1 MNEPKKLYRVE
12 HGAMLA
18 GVCGGIAEY
27 FNLDPG
33 IIRLLW
39 VIFCFAGTV
48 GIWLYIAAAI
58 ILPKKSEAYPGYWS
72 RGRDRGRRCGAPD
85 LLPCGGFLS
94 GRMSART

>member
-1 MNEPKKLYRVE
+1 MNNKKLFRSTTNRMVC
-12 HGAMLA
+12 

-58 ILPKKSEAYPGYWS
+58 ILPKKSEAYPGY
-72 RGRDRGRRCGAPD
+72 
-85 LLPCGGFLS
+85 
-94 GRMSART
+94 

>member
-39 VIFCFAGTV
+39 VIF
-48 GIWLYIAAAI
+48 YIAAAI
-58 ILPKKSEAYPGYWS
+58 ILPKKSEAYPGY
-72 RGRDRGRRCGAPD
+72 
-85 LLPCGGFLS
+85 
-94 GRMSART
+94 

>member
-48 GIWLYIAAAI
+48 GICLYTAAP
-58 ILPKKSEAYPGYWS
+58 ILQPTNRVAYPAY
-72 RGRDRGRRCGAPD
+72 
-85 LLPCGGFLS
+85 
-94 GRMSART
+94 

>member
-33 IIRLLW
+33 IIRLMW

-58 ILPKKSEAYPGYWS
+58 ILPKKSEAYPGY
-72 RGRDRGRRCGAPD
+72 
-85 LLPCGGFLS
+85 
-94 GRMSART
+94 

>member
-1 MNEPKKLYRVE
+1 MEKKKLYKTEGPYKMVC
-12 HGAMLA
+12 

-58 ILPKKSEAYPGYWS
+58 ILPKKSEAYPGY
-72 RGRDRGRRCGAPD
+72 
-85 LLPCGGFLS
+85 
-94 GRMSART
+94 

>member
-33 IIRLLW
+33 I
-39 VIFCFAGTV
+39 FCFAGTV

-58 ILPKKSEAYPGYWS
+58 ILPKKSEAYPGY
-72 RGRDRGRRCGAPD
+72 
-85 LLPCGGFLS
+85 
-94 GRMSART
+94 

>member
-48 GIWLYIAAAI
+48 GI
-58 ILPKKSEAYPGYWS
+58 GYS
-72 RGRDRGRRCGAPD
+72 VCRRK
-85 LLPCGGFLS
+85 
-94 GRMSART
+94 

>member
-1 MNEPKKLYRVE
+1 
-12 HGAMLA
+12 MLG
-18 GVCGGIAEY
+18 GVCGGIVEY

-58 ILPKKSEAYPGYWS
+58 ILPKKSEAYPGY
-72 RGRDRGRRCGAPD
+72 
-85 LLPCGGFLS
+85 
-94 GRMSART
+94 

>member
-1 MNEPKKLYRVE
+1 MVC
-12 HGAMLA
+12 

-58 ILPKKSEAYPGYWS
+58 ILPKKSEAYPGY
-72 RGRDRGRRCGAPD
+72 
-85 LLPCGGFLS
+85 
-94 GRMSART
+94 